1 MSALQDNCAEI
12 LRRFRQ
18 RPDTSARTLLV
29 TVFGDS
35 IEPHGG
41 EVWLGSLAGL
51 VAPLGISERLVRTS
65 LNRLVGEGLLAPRR
79 IGRRSFYSVTPT
91 AHHEFWSVEDRIYQ
105 RHRRPW
111 DGRWTILVETNGMG
125 GGARADL
132 RQRLGWLGFAS
143 LSPGVQLCPTD
154 RTADLEVLLDELHLT
169 GQVAVFRGEADAGLG
184 LADLR
189 LAQRTSDLDALEPS
203 YQAFLRHFGRAA
215 QATGEAVPET
225 AFLVRTLLVHAYRRI
240 ALREPELP
248 AGLWPDAW
256 IGDEAYDLAARL
268 YHALDPAA
276 EAHLDATC
284 ETPAGPMPTLDH
296 SYRER
301 FGGRQMGSL
310 SSTADTQR
318 RSKGANHD
326 S

>member
-1 MSALQDNCAEI
+1 MSALQDRCGEI
-12 LRRFRQ
+12 VKGFRQ

-111 DGRWTILVETNGMG
+111 DGRWTILVETNGIG

-154 RTADLEVLLDELHLT
+154 RTVDLEVLLDELRLT

-184 LADLR
+184 LADHR
-189 LAQRTSDLDALEPS
+189 LAQRTSDLEALEPS
-203 YQAFLRHFGRAA
+203 YQAFLRRFGRAG
-215 QATGEAVPET
+215 QAVGEVVPDT

-276 EAHLDATC
+276 EAHLAATC
-284 ETPAGPMPTLDH
+284 ETPDGPLPPLD
-296 SYRER
+296 SRYRER
-301 FGGRQMGSL
+301 FERRQVATLGRTSRHSTSQQGGEQ
-310 SSTADTQR
+310 
-318 RSKGANHD
+318 
-326 S
+326 

>member
-1 MSALQDNCAEI
+1 MSALQDRCAEI
-12 LRRFRQ
+12 VRRFRQ

-79 IGRRSFYSVTPT
+79 IGRRSFYSVTPA

-111 DGRWTILVETNGMG
+111 DRRWTILVETDGIA
-125 GGARADL
+125 GGARATL

-143 LSPGVQLCPTD
+143 LSPGVQLCPAD
-154 RTADLEVLLDELHLT
+154 RTLDLEVLLQELRLT
-169 GQVAVFRGEADAGLG
+169 GQVAVFRGEAEGNLG
-184 LADLR
+184 LADR
-189 LAQRTSDLDALEPS
+189 HLAHRTSDLGALEPA
-203 YQAFLRHFGRAA
+203 YRDFLRRFGRAA
-215 QATGEAVPET
+215 EAASEATVVEPET
-225 AFLVRTLLVHAYRRI
+225 ALLARTLLVHNYRRI

-248 AGLWPDAW
+248 AGLWPERW
-256 IGDEAYDLAARL
+256 IGDDAYDAAARL

-276 EAHLDATC
+276 EAHLDAVC
-284 ETPAGPMPTLDH
+284 ETPAGPLPPLDPR
-296 SYRER
+296 YRER
-301 FGGRQMGSL
+301 FEGRRMGSL
-310 SSTADTQR
+310 GRTGRHSTSQQ
-318 RSKGANHD
+318 GG
-326 S
+326 